1 MSVRLKT
8 VLFITAAYFLSGP
21 AHAQPEMRLLEP
33 NPVVQIAP
41 LQAPLLTTQPEP
53 RQDPIGALIE
63 QQKAPPKPRLTATEL
78 IAGSEVQ
85 ALATAPLGIGEQSAM
100 ILRLQVMLDRAH
112 ASPGVIDG
120 YNGDN
125 VAKAVAAVEAMLGLL
140 ADGVL
145 DQQVWSTLTLTHP
158 APPLTTYTIK
168 PEDVAGPFVPDMP
181 KDYAE
186 MAKLERLAYR
196 DPLELLAEKFHM
208 SEDLLRQLNPSANLS
223 EAGTAIIVAN
233 VAGPASA
240 KVVRLIADKGKRRL
254 LGFDASGT
262 LVVSYPATI
271 GSSDLPSPVGTHLVR
286 TIATDPEYWYRPKVN
301 FQQGNNTQ
309 ALRLAPGPNNPVG
322 SAWIG
327 LDKPTYGIH
336 GTPSPNKIDKTNSH
350 GCVRLT
356 NWDVRE
362 LAKLVQP
369 GVVVTFLEPDAGLPE
384 PEVVGSIA
392 KR

>member
-1 MSVRLKT
+1 MRVRLQT
-8 VLFITAAYFLSGP
+8 LMPIVAVFLVSGQSI
-21 AHAQPEMRLLEP
+21 AQPEIS
-33 NPVVQIAP
+33 PVIEGPAMMAP
-41 LQAPLLTTQPEP
+41 SAAGTPEP
-53 RQDPIGALIE
+53 KPDPIGALIE
-63 QQKAPPKPRLTATEL
+63 QQKISPKPRLAAVDLIERANGVDLLQTA
-78 IAGSEVQ
+78 VV
-85 ALATAPLGIGEQSAM
+85 PGEQNPM
-100 ILRLQVMLDRAH
+100 ILKLQVMLDRAH

-125 VAKAVAAVEAMLGLL
+125 VAKAVAAVETMLGLPV
-140 ADGVL
+140 DGIV
-145 DQQVWSTLTLTHP
+145 DKQIWSTLELTHP
-158 APPLTTYTIK
+158 APPLVEYVIK
-168 PEDVAGPFVPDMP
+168 DADVAGPFVPELP

-186 MAKLERLAYR
+186 LAKLERLAYR
-196 DPLELLAEKFHM
+196 DPVELLAEKFHM
-208 SEDLLRQLNPSANLS
+208 DENLLRQLNPAADFSA
-223 EAGTAIIVAN
+223 AGATIMVAN
-233 VAGPASA
+233 VAGSASA
-240 KVVRLIADKGKRRL
+240 KVAKLVADKSMKRL
-254 LGFDASGT
+254 LGYDATGT

-271 GSSDLPSPVGTHLVR
+271 GSNDLPSPNGTHLVKN
-286 TIATDPEYWYRPKVN
+286 IATDPEYWYRPKVN

-336 GTPSPNKIDKTNSH
+336 GTPAPNKIDKTSSH

-369 GVVVTFLEPDAGLPE
+369 GVVVEFLDPKPAPPE